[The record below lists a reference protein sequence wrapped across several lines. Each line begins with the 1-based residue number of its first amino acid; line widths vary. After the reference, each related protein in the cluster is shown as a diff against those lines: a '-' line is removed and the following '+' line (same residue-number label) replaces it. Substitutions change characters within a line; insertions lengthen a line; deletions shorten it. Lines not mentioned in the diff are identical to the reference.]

1 MGHMPPT
8 PPSAPGPLLY
18 VDDEPSN
25 LELFRLH
32 YEEGFAVRTASSAQ
46 EALGLL
52 ERERIGLILT
62 DERMPGMSGIELL
75 GRVAERWPDTV
86 RVIVSAYADADRL
99 LRAIN
104 RGHAHEYV
112 LKPWDAEELRACIER
127 GLAMVE
133 RRRELAS
140 RAELAEALERDVR
153 EQHQPELVVGSQ
165 GGLEA
170 TVSAARRA
178 AQSDA
183 TVLILGETGTGKE
196 VLARYVH
203 EHSARARAPFVR
215 VNCAALAEGVLESEL
230 FGHEQG
236 AFTGAVRTR
245 RGRFELAQGGT
256 LFLDEVGDMSPKL
269 QVSLLRVLQEREFER
284 VGGNQTLS
292 VDVRVI
298 AATHRDLAQRVREE
312 RFREDLYYRLNVLPL
327 RVPPLR
333 ERVGDLG
340 ALLAHFIARHS
351 PPGVRPRVAPDVVP
365 TLAQYRWPGNVRE
378 LENLVQRA
386 LVLAQGHEL
395 TVEDFCLQ
403 LSPARE
409 VAAGGGV
416 REQVR
421 QTEQEQLRQLLVSHG
436 GNCASA
442 ARALGV
448 PRTTLA
454 SRARKYGLL

>member
-1 MGHMPPT
+1 MLPT
-8 PPSAPGPLLY
+8 VSSAPGPLLY

-153 EQHQPELVVGSQ
+153 EQHQPEQVVGSQ
-165 GGLEA
+165 GGMEA
-170 TVSAARRA
+170 TVRAAKRA

-284 VGGNQTLS
+284 VGGNQTLT

-340 ALLAHFIARHS
+340 ALLSHFIARHS
-351 PPGVRPRVAPDVVP
+351 PPGAHPRVAPDVVP

-386 LVLAQGHEL
+386 LVLAQGNEL

-403 LSPARE
+403 FSPAQE

-448 PRTTLA
+448 PRTTLV